1 MGRSVYSY
9 GSPSYGSSSYGSD
22 KYSKSYNP
30 KPSYGTYQDDYESYE
45 KPSGYGS
52 YGHDDYSKK
61 PSYRRKRSVDSYGSP
76 SYGSSSYGSS
86 SYGYDKYSKNLSY
99 RHKRSIPPFNQF
111 PQLPLFS
118 QLQGQFQEM
127 IGMLHGLNGTLIRA
141 LNPLNKLNRTRMG
154 RAIPLP
160 RPVVLLQVQMQEI
173 IDMLHGLNG
182 NLASLNPL
190 NKLNTTRSKRSVYS
204 YDKNYGS
211 SNGYS
216 KKSYNPKPSYG
227 SYQEDYDSYEKPRG
241 YDRYAKK
248 QTYKTVGGGYEKSY
262 ESYEDPHGHGS
273 SYGQEY
279 SKESYNPEP
288 SYGSHYE
295 EEGYG
300 QEYKPTEYKA
310 GAYDSYKGY

>member
-1 MGRSVYSY
+1 M
-9 GSPSYGSSSYGSD
+9 
-22 KYSKSYNP
+22 
-30 KPSYGTYQDDYESYE
+30 
-45 KPSGYGS
+45 
-52 YGHDDYSKK
+52 
-61 PSYRRKRSVDSYGSP
+61 
-76 SYGSSSYGSS
+76 
-86 SYGYDKYSKNLSY
+86 
-99 RHKRSIPPFNQF
+99 
-111 PQLPLFS
+111 
-118 QLQGQFQEM
+118 M
-127 IGMLHGLNGTLIRA
+127 GMLHGLNGTLIRA

-262 ESYEDPHGHGS
+262 ESYEDPYGRGS

>member
-1 MGRSVYSY
+1 MG
-9 GSPSYGSSSYGSD
+9 
-22 KYSKSYNP
+22 
-30 KPSYGTYQDDYESYE
+30 
-45 KPSGYGS
+45 
-52 YGHDDYSKK
+52 
-61 PSYRRKRSVDSYGSP
+61 
-76 SYGSSSYGSS
+76 
-86 SYGYDKYSKNLSY
+86 
-99 RHKRSIPPFNQF
+99 
-111 PQLPLFS
+111 
-118 QLQGQFQEM
+118 
-127 IGMLHGLNGTLIRA
+127 LHGLNGTLIRA

-173 IDMLHGLNG
+173 IDMLQGLNG

-227 SYQEDYDSYEKPRG
+227 SYQEDYDSYEKP
-241 YDRYAKK
+241 Y
-248 QTYKTVGGGYEKSY
+248 
-262 ESYEDPHGHGS
+262 GHGS